1 MPREYTMLKHF
12 LPKETSFFQFFEQ
25 HTALS
30 IEACNEFNELTNSP
44 GELLLR
50 ANHIKQIERRA
61 DDVTHKCIN
70 ALHNT
75 FITPIDRADI
85 HRLISRLD
93 DIVDSVDS
101 TATRMALYEMTDF
114 RPELK
119 LLAQVLVT
127 ATAHIDSAVRSLPRL
142 SKGSEH
148 IQKCCIAIYQAEND
162 GDELLRSALV
172 RLFKEEKDPILI
184 MKWKE
189 IFERLERATDRC
201 QEVANIISGIVI
213 EAS

>member
-1 MPREYTMLKHF
+1 MLKHF
-12 LPKETSFFQFFEQ
+12 LPKETSFFNFFEQ
-25 HTALS
+25 HSTLS
-30 IEACNEFNELTNSP
+30 IEACKEFNELAIRP
-44 GELLLR
+44 EELALR
-50 ANHIKQIERRA
+50 VARIKQIEHRA
-61 DDVTHKCIN
+61 DDVTHKCIE
-70 ALHNT
+70 ALHST

-85 HRLISRLD
+85 HRLIRRLD

-101 TATRMALYEMTDF
+101 AASRMALYELTSF

-119 LLAQVLVT
+119 QLTEVLVT

-142 SKGSEH
+142 AKESDN
-148 IQKCCIAIYQAEND
+148 IQKCCIAVYQAEND
-162 GDELLRSALV
+162 GDELLRAALV
-172 RLFKEEKDPILI
+172 RLFKDESNAIMI

-189 IFERLERATDRC
+189 IFERLEKATDRC

>member
-1 MPREYTMLKHF
+1 MLKHF
-12 LPKETSFFQFFEQ
+12 LPRETSFFKFFEQ
-25 HTALS
+25 HSLLS
-30 IEACNEFNELTNSP
+30 MEACREFDDLASKPDELA
-44 GELLLR
+44 LR
-50 ANHIKQIERRA
+50 VNRIKQIEHRA
-61 DDVTHKCIN
+61 DDVTHQCID

-85 HRLISRLD
+85 HRLIRRLD

-101 TATRMALYEMTDF
+101 AASRMALYELTDY

-119 LLAQVLVT
+119 QLTQVLVH
-127 ATAHIDSAVRSLPRL
+127 ATSHIDGAVKSLPRL
-142 SKGSEH
+142 AKESDN
-148 IQKCCIAIYQAEND
+148 IQRCCIAVYQAEND
-162 GDELLRSALV
+162 GDELLRAALV
-172 RLFKEEKDPILI
+172 RLFKTETDAVMI

-189 IFERLERATDRC
+189 IFERLEKATDRC

>member
-1 MPREYTMLKHF
+1 MRLKIKGRGIKQSDLHGEYTMLKHF

-25 HTALS
+25 HASLS
-30 IEACNEFNELTNSP
+30 IEACNEFNEIANIP
-44 GELLLR
+44 EELLVR

-93 DIVDSVDS
+93 AIVDSVGS
-101 TATRMALYEMTDF
+101 TATRMALYEMTDY

-119 LLAQVLVT
+119 QLAQVLVT

-142 SKGSEH
+142 DKGSE
-148 IQKCCIAIYQAEND
+148 
-162 GDELLRSALV
+162 
-172 RLFKEEKDPILI
+172 
-184 MKWKE
+184 
-189 IFERLERATDRC
+189 
-201 QEVANIISGIVI
+201 
-213 EAS
+213 

>member
-1 MPREYTMLKHF
+1 MLKHF
-12 LPKETSFFQFFEQ
+12 LPKETSFFRFFEQ
-25 HTALS
+25 HSTLS
-30 IEACNEFNELTNSP
+30 MEACKEFNDLATRPDELA
-44 GELLLR
+44 LR
-50 ANHIKQIERRA
+50 VARIKQIEHRA
-61 DDVTHKCIN
+61 DDVTHTCIN

-85 HRLISRLD
+85 HRLMRRLD
-93 DIVDSVDS
+93 DIVDSVDAAAS
-101 TATRMALYEMTDF
+101 RMALYELTIF

-119 LLAQVLVT
+119 QLTEVLVA
-127 ATAHIDSAVRSLPRL
+127 ATAHIDNAVRSLPRL
-142 SKGSEH
+142 SKESDN
-148 IQKCCIAIYQAEND
+148 IQRCCIAVYQAEND
-162 GDELLRSALV
+162 GDELLRAALV
-172 RLFKEEKDPILI
+172 RLFKEETDAITI

>member
-1 MPREYTMLKHF
+1 MLKHF
-12 LPKETSFFQFFEQ
+12 LPRETSFFTFFEQ
-25 HTALS
+25 HSQLS
-30 IEACNEFNELTNSP
+30 MDACKEFHELSAKP
-44 GELLLR
+44 GELALR
-50 ANHIKQIERRA
+50 VNRIKQIEHRA
-61 DDVTHKCIN
+61 DDVTHSCID

-85 HRLISRLD
+85 HRLMRKLD

-101 TATRMALYEMTDF
+101 AASRMVLYELTTF
-114 RPELK
+114 RPEFRQLTE
-119 LLAQVLVT
+119 VLVT
-127 ATAHIDSAVRSLPRL
+127 ASGHIDTAVRSLPKL
-142 SKGSEH
+142 SKEGDA
-148 IQKCCIAIYQAEND
+148 IQKACIAVYQAEND

-172 RLFKEEKDPILI
+172 RLFKEETDPVMI